1 MNKRKQ
7 AKGKKKKIKKQNKN
21 YTAEEKKCTKIKIMA
36 RTLTPKENGRVT
48 ETQNDYKF
56 ADFLFIHIQGYVFSL
71 LSIFRFLRFHRTM
84 M

>member
-7 AKGKKKKIKKQNKN
+7 AKGKKTKKKL
-21 YTAEEKKCTKIKIMA
+21 YSRGKKCTKIKIMA
-36 RTLTPKENGRVT
+36 GTLTPKENGRVT

-71 LSIFRFLRFHRTM
+71 LSIFRFLRFHWTRM
-84 M
+84 